1 MFMRIII
8 ITMKTDSEIRYEGM
22 NTLLKY
28 MNNLDAER
36 FISIIKRNNFDYT
49 KWRQGLFEDMSI
61 DEISAAAQKYSNSLK
76 SI

>member
-1 MFMRIII
+1 MRIII

-49 KWRQGLFEDMSI
+49 KWRENLPKFTSVQELSK
-61 DEISAAAQKYSNSLK
+61 AAMESRKKRESQ
-76 SI
+76 

>member
-1 MFMRIII
+1 MRIII

-49 KWRQGLFEDMSI
+49 KWRENLPKFNSVQELSK
-61 DEISAAAQKYSNSLK
+61 AAMESRK
-76 SI
+76 

>member
-1 MFMRIII
+1 MRIII

-49 KWRQGLFEDMSI
+49 KWRENLPKFNSVQELSR
-61 DEISAAAQKYSNSLK
+61 AAIQR
-76 SI
+76 

>member
-1 MFMRIII
+1 
-8 ITMKTDSEIRYEGM
+8 MKTDSEIRYEGM

-49 KWRQGLFEDMSI
+49 KWRENLPKFNNVQELSQ
-61 DEISAAAQKYSNSLK
+61 A
-76 SI
+76 